1 MIKRIIFFV
10 LIFLYV
16 YVTTFNIFLTEI
28 IKVPAPI
35 LIMTPLLIFYRQDNV
50 NFEYGLQGLI
60 FFIAVFL
67 NILIGESELVGFFTF
82 IINLTC
88 MIIFFNYIIGDS
100 LERMMMTIYF
110 FYGLLFIS
118 GVVLLL
124 DHQLDIADIRTILIG
139 GPVLQSPSGIATS
152 QFTFGYQMAAVT
164 PFMLIGVVL
173 FKKNWL
179 LSFVLIIVAINFIFF
194 GMQRSVFVAFLAVVA
209 MFLFLYFRAKSIF
222 LFIGISAI
230 FLLGQGYMDQFSEDK
245 NQKNILNKNVKQ
257 TDKNENRGD
266 LISENL
272 KIIADYPF
280 GLIFYNKTWNDVVQH
295 NFVYK
300 NGHQIISS
308 HNGYLMFI
316 TYLGPIL
323 GLLLLV
329 LIYYKVWKNIWHALK
344 HIKLEENAMLVC
356 LSFSFI
362 AVSINS
368 FFHNEWL
375 LSTSGPTQ
383 FLYFSILHLTLINS
397 YKIKNI
403 TY

>member
-280 GLIFYNKTWNDVVQH
+280 GLIFYNKTWNDVAQH

>member
-100 LERMMMTIYF
+100 LERMMMTIYL

-124 DHQLDIADIRTILIG
+124 DHQLDIGDIRTILIG

>member
-1 MIKRIIFFV
+1 MTKRIIFFV

-35 LIMTPLLIFYRQDNV
+35 LILTPLLIFYRQDNV
-50 NFEYGLQGLI
+50 NFRYGLQGIL
-60 FFIAVFL
+60 FFIAVML
-67 NILIGESELVGFFTF
+67 NMLIGESELVGFFAF
-82 IINLTC
+82 IINLAC
-88 MIIFFNYIIGDS
+88 LIIFFNYIIGDS

-118 GVVLLL
+118 GVVLLM
-124 DHQLDIADIRTILIG
+124 DHQLDIADIRTMLIG
-139 GPVLQSPSGIATS
+139 GPVLQSPSGIATT

-164 PFMLIGVVL
+164 PFMLIGTIL

-179 LSFVLIIVAINFIFF
+179 LSLVIIILAICFIFF
-194 GMQRSVFVAFLAVVA
+194 GMQRSVFVAFFAAVA
-209 MFLFLYFRAKSIF
+209 LFIFLYFRAKSIF
-222 LFIGISAI
+222 LFLGISAI

-245 NQKNILNKNVKQ
+245 NQKNILNKSVKQ
-257 TDKNENRGD
+257 ADKNENRGD
-266 LISENL
+266 LISENF
-272 KIIADYPF
+272 KIIAEYPF

-300 NGHQIISS
+300 NGHQIITS
-308 HNGYLMFI
+308 HNAYLMFI

-329 LIYYKVWKNIWHALK
+329 LIYFKVCKNVWLALK
-344 HIKLEENAMLVC
+344 QIKLEENAMLVC
-356 LSFSFI
+356 LSCSFI

-383 FLYFSILHLTLINS
+383 FLYFSILHLTLIKSN
-397 YKIKNI
+397 KTKNI